1 MMPDFFKGKSN
12 EQFRIRILKCIRKIN
27 LCTTIPH
34 KGDDIMKQNTKFL
47 WIYTAI
53 LFSFALI
60 LILFAGL
67 TQNNFQ
73 KELDEQATLSKGM
86 EQSVSELTARNQQL
100 SDEVKRLTGELE
112 ATKAQLEETSRL
124 RTEVED
130 RFRIHEELDARLS
143 KALWQ
148 RNDGNRSAARKT
160 LDGVDRST
168 LTESQKYFYDRALR

>member
-1 MMPDFFKGKSN
+1 
-12 EQFRIRILKCIRKIN
+12 
-27 LCTTIPH
+27 
-34 KGDDIMKQNTKFL
+34 MKQNTKFL

-168 LTESQKYFYDRALR
+168 LTESQKYFMTEHFGKEPRPQKPKINKEVSAKRIFAPQKSKNLTKTYQT